1 MPQKIKSV
9 ILTGCT
15 GGIGVALVNECV
27 RRGMEVWAV
36 CRPQSARIAHLPQS
50 ASVHVVE
57 CDIADYASLHGAGI
71 AADAFVHL
79 AWEKTFGAGRDDLD
93 CQLKNVQYTLD
104 AVRLARACGCK
115 VFVGAGSQAE
125 YGIKSE
131 PLRGDT
137 PVDPQSG
144 YGIAKYAAGKFSRNL
159 CAQYGIRHCW
169 VRILSAFGLRDG
181 KNTLISYLLD
191 TLLSGGTPE
200 LTPCGQVWDYLYFT
214 DAAKA
219 FASVL
224 EKGRDGAVY
233 PLGSGMPRKL
243 KEYVCA
249 LRDLAAPQ
257 AELKFGAK
265 EYYPHQPMVL
275 AADISE
281 LTADTGWAPEMSFED
296 GIREMLKAREV

>member
-1 MPQKIKSV
+1 MK
-9 ILTGCT
+9 LTAT
-15 GGIGVALVNECV
+15 VLSHIFQPLFI
-27 RRGMEVWAV
+27 
-36 CRPQSARIAHLPQS
+36 PL
-50 ASVHVVE
+50 
-57 CDIADYASLHGAGI
+57 
-71 AADAFVHL
+71 
-79 AWEKTFGAGRDDLD
+79 
-93 CQLKNVQYTLD
+93 
-104 AVRLARACGCK
+104 
-115 VFVGAGSQAE
+115 
-125 YGIKSE
+125 YGILLFFYVS
-131 PLRGDT
+131 PFALL
-137 PVDPQSG
+137 PVSLPYKLLTLG
-144 YGIAKYAAGKFSRNL
+144 GTFFFTALIPG
-159 CAQYGIRHCW
+159 
-169 VRILSAFGLRDG
+169 LSVLYMMKTGQVSDIFISNRRQRTLPYVY
-181 KNTLISYLLD
+181 TLISYLLD